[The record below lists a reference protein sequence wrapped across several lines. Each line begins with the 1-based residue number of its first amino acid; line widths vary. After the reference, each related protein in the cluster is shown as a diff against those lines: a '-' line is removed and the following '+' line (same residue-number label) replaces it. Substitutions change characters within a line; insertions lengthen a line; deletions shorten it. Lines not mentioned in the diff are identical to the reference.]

1 MKKIIISMMA
11 VAALAACTKSE
22 VQYESAGEIAFAPV
36 SKLNTKAAV
45 TTTDYPDALNMY
57 VFANAGEA
65 GEDLSTFA
73 EPYFANAE
81 FAHGSHTTNVFGG
94 VTPYYWPN
102 VKELIFSGYSRSG
115 NVASLNPKPT
125 YAKNA
130 DTDIWEINMT
140 GYVPTL
146 GTATPGDNDLM
157 WFPTTKESY
166 GKPAQADFTVDVV
179 MQHACSWVTI
189 NVKGDETTGAANT
202 TWQILDLTIADLAQK
217 GDVVLGTAASWKNL
231 SEVKIFDVY
240 VPTTGKALTTDY
252 VDYTKL
258 TYQDFI
264 LIPQQTKTLTVKYSY
279 VSQANGA
286 ADGSDIVIE
295 EIKNIPL
302 TYRDANNVWEPGV
315 HYTYNITIG
324 TQEILIEPTVKVWDT
339 VTAPAVVLQ

>member
-1 MKKIIISMMA
+1 MMA
-11 VAALAACTKSE
+11 VVALAACTKSE

-57 VFANAGEA
+57 VFANAGTA
-65 GEDLSTFA
+65 DAALSTFT

-81 FAHGSHTTNVFGG
+81 FSHGSHATNVFGG

-102 VKELIFSGYSRSG
+102 VKELIFSGYSKSG

-130 DTDIWEINMT
+130 VSNIWEINMT
-140 GYVPTL
+140 GYAPTP
-146 GTATPGDNDLM
+146 GTGTLGDNDLM
-157 WFPTTKESY
+157 WFPTTTDSY
-166 GKPAQADFTVDVV
+166 AKPAQADFTVGVV

-189 NVKGDETTGAANT
+189 NIKGDATTGKSGT

-231 SEVKIFDVY
+231 SDVKIFDVY
-240 VPTTGKALTTDY
+240 EATTGKALTTDY

-258 TYQDFI
+258 SYQDFI
-264 LIPQQTKTLTVKYSY
+264 LIPQETKTLKVKYSY
-279 VSQANGA
+279 VSQAGGG
-286 ADGSDIVIE
+286 ADGKDIVIE
-295 EIKNIPL
+295 EIKDIPL
-302 TYRDANNVWEPGV
+302 TYTNDEGWKPGV

-339 VTAPAVVLQ
+339 VTAPDVVLQ

>member
-22 VQYESAGEIAFAPV
+22 VQYEPAGEISFAPV

-65 GEDLSTFA
+65 DAALSTFA

-81 FAHGSHTTNVFGG
+81 FAHGSHATNVFGG

-102 VKELIFSGYSRSG
+102 VKELIFSGYSKSG
-115 NVASLNPKPT
+115 NVASLSPKPT
-125 YAKNA
+125 YVKNA

-140 GYVPTL
+140 GYAPTP
-146 GTATPGDNDLM
+146 GTATLGDNDLM
-157 WFPTTKESY
+157 WFPTTTESY

-189 NVKGDETTGAANT
+189 NVKGDATTGAAGT
-202 TWQILDLTIADLAQK
+202 TWNILDLTINDLAQS
-217 GDVVLGTAASWKNL
+217 GNVILGETANWTPSTTTAAF
-231 SEVKIFDVY
+231 EVFK
-240 VPTTGKALTTDY
+240 GEKALTTAY
-252 VDYTKL
+252 VDYTQL
-258 TYQDFI
+258 SYTDLILVPQD
-264 LIPQQTKTLTVKYSY
+264 TKTLTITYEF
-279 VSQANGA
+279 VSQAGL
-286 ADGSDIVIE
+286 DPIQEVKTID
-295 EIKNIPL
+295 L
-302 TYRDANNVWEPGV
+302 TYTNDEGWQPGV

-324 TQEILIEPTVKVWDT
+324 TQEILIEPIVKVWDT
-339 VTAPAVVLQ
+339 VTAPDVVLQ